1 MGEQHVGG
9 HWQPLG
15 FFSKPLQVGA
25 EMADAAMGCQEFP
38 VKWDPLRLFTLEGFG
53 EETEWLPMPPDVL
66 LQHAT
71 AGDDGCVDGECQGGA
86 VHWVYE
92 HGSVGKG
99 LLRFLEGVLAGVRP
113 LKLFGLPTKDL
124 VEWAE
129 DGCDV
134 GDEAAVVVEGAEV
147 PLELLDGGGSRDLAD
162 GVDLLRKR
170 CDSLG
175 ADVVIEELERGSAE
189 DAFGTVDHESV
200 GLH

>member
-1 MGEQHVGG
+1 MLR
-9 HWQPLG
+9 W
-15 FFSKPLQVGA
+15 
-25 EMADAAMGCQEFP
+25 AARSSRSNGTHSGCLPWRGLEKKLSGCQC
-38 VKWDPLRLFTLEGFG
+38 
-53 EETEWLPMPPDVL
+53 PPTCCSTD
-66 LQHAT
+66 
-71 AGDDGCVDGECQGGA
+71 GDHGCVDGECQGGA

-92 HGSVGKG
+92 HGSVGEG
-99 LLRFLEGVLAGVRP
+99 LLRFREGVCAGVRP

-147 PLELLDGGGSRDLAD
+147 PLELLDRGGSRDLVD
-162 GVDLLRKR
+162 GVHLLRKR

-175 ADVVIEELERGSAE
+175 ADVVTEELERGGAE

-200 GLH
+200 GRQLVEDAT